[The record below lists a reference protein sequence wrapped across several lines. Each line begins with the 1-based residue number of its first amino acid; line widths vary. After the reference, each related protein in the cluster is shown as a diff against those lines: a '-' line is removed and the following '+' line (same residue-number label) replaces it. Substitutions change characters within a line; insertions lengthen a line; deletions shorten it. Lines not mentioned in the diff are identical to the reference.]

1 MAKNNKQIAEN
12 YNEDAENEVIQPA
25 EKKETFADKVKHKLI
40 MLLVLVGICGVAY
53 LAVKS
58 SLNNHS
64 AAQNDANVVKSLT
77 ERVSLLEKKVA
88 ELRISVN
95 DLSFENGI
103 SEAELEQR
111 IGALKSD
118 IAQIVAESVQV
129 PAAQQGE
136 NVEKNTAIIKTAEA
150 KLPQEMLLA
159 NGAIMVRD
167 LAEKG
172 LPFAYE
178 AEVLQILAQG
188 NLPAEEYV
196 KTVQKYAASG
206 VKGKSNLIT
215 AFNRFYASLNS
226 PKCATLKDEENA
238 QEPEPQTWDEKLW
251 ARIKKLII
259 RKKKKRLPVFVP
271 ENDVVY
277 ETVNDGKLAEALAAV
292 RTDAKYAQ
300 ISSPFLEQW
309 QAQVQS
315 YLDFEK
321 AISGLIMNSLAHI
334 RLKEM
339 EHRQD

>member
-64 AAQNDANVVKSLT
+64 AVQNDANVVKSLT
-77 ERVSLLEKKVA
+77 ERVSLLEKRVA
-88 ELRISVN
+88 ELRIAVN
-95 DLSFENGI
+95 APQNTGI
-103 SEAELEQR
+103 SSAELEQR
-111 IGALKSD
+111 IDALKSE
-118 IAQIVAESVQV
+118 IKQIVADDVQNMSVQEKENAEIGLSSVVNV
-129 PAAQQGE
+129 PE
-136 NVEKNTAIIKTAEA
+136 S

-206 VKGKSNLIT
+206 VKGKSNLIA

-226 PKCATLKDEENA
+226 PKCAALKEETVS
-238 QEPEPQTWDEKLW
+238 QESEPQTWDEKLW

-259 RKKKKRLPVFVP
+259 RKRKKKLPVFAP
-271 ENDVVY
+271 ENDAVY
-277 ETVNDGKLAEALAAV
+277 ETVNDGKLAEALAAI

-300 ISSPFLEQW
+300 ISSSFLEQW

-334 RLKEM
+334 RIKEM
-339 EHRQD
+339 EHRQE

>member
-1 MAKNNKQIAEN
+1 MAKNNKQVAEN
-12 YNEDAENEVIQPA
+12 YNEDAENKNIQPA
-25 EKKETFADKVKHKLI
+25 KKKETIADKIRHKLI
-40 MLLVLVGICGVAY
+40 MLSVIIGICGVAY
-53 LAVKS
+53 LAIKS

-64 AAQNDANVVKSLT
+64 AVQNDVNVINSLT
-77 ERVSLLEKKVA
+77 KRVSLLETKVA
-88 ELRISVN
+88 ELRIAVN
-95 DLSFENGI
+95 APQDTGLSA
-103 SEAELEQR
+103 AELEQKMD
-111 IGALKSD
+111 ALKSEIKQTVAAD
-118 IAQIVAESVQV
+118 LQNLSAQEKENAEIGLS
-129 PAAQQGE
+129 
-136 NVEKNTAIIKTAEA
+136 TATKVSEA

-172 LPFAYE
+172 LPFTYE

-206 VKGKSNLIT
+206 VRGKSNLIA

-226 PKCATLKDEENA
+226 PKCATLKEEKVS

-251 ARIKKLII
+251 VWIKKLII
-259 RKKKKRLPVFVP
+259 RKKKKPLPVFLP

-277 ETVNDGKLAEALAAV
+277 ETVNDGKLAEALASI
-292 RTDAKYAQ
+292 RTDAKYTE

-339 EHRQD
+339 EHHQD

>member
-1 MAKNNKQIAEN
+1 M
-12 YNEDAENEVIQPA
+12 
-25 EKKETFADKVKHKLI
+25 
-40 MLLVLVGICGVAY
+40 
-53 LAVKS
+53 
-58 SLNNHS
+58 
-64 AAQNDANVVKSLT
+64 
-77 ERVSLLEKKVA
+77 LEKKVA

-226 PKCATLKDEENA
+226 PKCATLKEEKVS
-238 QEPEPQTWDEKLW
+238 QEPEPQTWMK
-251 ARIKKLII
+251 
-259 RKKKKRLPVFVP
+259 
-271 ENDVVY
+271 NC
-277 ETVNDGKLAEALAAV
+277 GC
-292 RTDAKYAQ
+292 
-300 ISSPFLEQW
+300 
-309 QAQVQS
+309 
-315 YLDFEK
+315 
-321 AISGLIMNSLAHI
+321 GLKS
-334 RLKEM
+334 
-339 EHRQD
+339 